1 MFIQVLSLGLAGLSG
16 CWFGGGSIGGGS
28 NEYFGSLGRV
38 LQHLRSCQPPTSL
51 VQSSCSGLYMT
62 FRVEDPRKGL
72 EWLLVFFSFRA
83 PYSSYRFKPPPPPET
98 RVQSFRP
105 IFPFAG
111 LGRSGT
117 TSRSAGLP
125 IQQPQLERSLQSLLG

>member
-1 MFIQVLSLGLAGLSG
+1 MQVYQVVGL
-16 CWFGGGSIGGGS
+16 GGSIGGGS

-51 VQSSCSGLYMT
+51 VQSSCSGLYRP

-72 EWLLVFFSFRA
+72 EWLLVFFLSGLLTA
-83 PYSSYRFKPPPPPET
+83 VIVLNPPPET